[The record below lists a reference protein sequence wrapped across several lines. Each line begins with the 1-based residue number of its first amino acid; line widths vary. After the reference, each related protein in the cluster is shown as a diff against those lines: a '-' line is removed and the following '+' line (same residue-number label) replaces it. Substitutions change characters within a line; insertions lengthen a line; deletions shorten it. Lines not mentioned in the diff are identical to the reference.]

1 VGILSFI
8 GFLIAEII
16 LLTDPGSG
24 TSIQDNPRIVL
35 ISLAIFFVVGPLI
48 YFGSRA
54 WRRSQGIDLDLAYA
68 EIPPE

>member
-1 VGILSFI
+1 V
-8 GFLIAEII
+8 A
-16 LLTDPGSG
+16 
-24 TSIQDNPRIVL
+24 
-35 ISLAIFFVVGPLI
+35 PLI